1 VAVGVVPSALSVE
14 SVDVPVDVLVAV
26 PDWTVDRDASVPG
39 SEHAVSD
46 SKPATSTTIL
56 RQELRFMMAPRTR
69 LAM

>member
-1 VAVGVVPSALSVE
+1 MVVSSFE
-14 SVDVPVDVLVAV
+14 SVDLPVDVLVAV
-26 PDWTVDRDASVPG
+26 PDWTVDRDASVPR